1 MKPEDML
8 PPGKDHCETNASETW
23 SLFLEEKEK
32 RKDDFEKEVQKIM
45 EAEEQT
51 AEEMARRAKIKVT
64 RQGIVDNDSVFPV
77 FQPVRNTRGVVRRR
91 LSIVIFSF
99 LERRNPHGRKGVQT
113 EGEIEDQHRAKSE
126 DREENRQL
134 NCR

>member
-8 PPGKDHCETNASETW
+8 PPGKDPCETNTSVTGVF
-23 SLFLEEKEK
+23 LLEEKEK

-77 FQPVRNTRGVVRRR
+77 FQPVRNTRRASRRR

-99 LERRNPHGRKGVQT
+99 LERGNPRGRKGVQT
-113 EGEIEDQHRAKSE
+113 EGEIEDQQRAKSE
-126 DREENRQL
+126 VAEENRQL
-134 NCR
+134 HCR